1 MEPPHFTDL
10 VLAAQCGEERR
21 GGPTGETT
29 AAAVAAL
36 QEVSVGAGAAMV
48 ALQGRQWRGGRGDC
62 GGGGGPQGRMLHV
75 WRSEGSDV
83 MFKEAERKGEGR

>member
-29 AAAVAAL
+29 TAVAL
-36 QEVSVGAGAAMV
+36 QEVSVGEG
-48 ALQGRQWRGGRGDC
+48 QKWWPCRGDN
-62 GGGGGPQGRMLHV
+62 GV

-83 MFKEAERKGEGR
+83 MFKEAERKGEGK

>member
-1 MEPPHFTDL
+1 M
-10 VLAAQCGEERR
+10 A
-21 GGPTGETT
+21 
-29 AAAVAAL
+29 
-36 QEVSVGAGAAMV
+36 GAGAA
-48 ALQGRQWRGGRGDC
+48 AAAARRGDC